1 MSASPITH
9 RAART
14 WHKIRVRVDSR
25 MTEAI
30 SAFLFDLAITGLE
43 ITSPQYESTERA
55 GPSAVETIIAYIPV
69 DPGEPGNRA
78 AAEKTAAL
86 QQFLKRVRPVFPDGP
101 LPVLETETIM
111 EEDWSETWKRS
122 FTSLHITP
130 RLVVKPTWEDAPEPG
145 KEGGPGKA
153 VIEIDPGLAFGTGHH
168 ASTQLALLL
177 VDEIFLKKKGALK
190 QVLDVG
196 TGSGILALGC
206 ALLGARKVLALDND
220 PDAVATAK
228 KNIRLNQLGDRI
240 TVSGREAASV
250 VNAGFDLVL
259 ANITHDIL
267 AGLAETLTRLI
278 NPRGFLI
285 LSGILAG
292 DQENSIVALYGR
304 KGVVPIKRR
313 AHDEWAA
320 LLFQKVK

>member
-1 MSASPITH
+1 
-9 RAART
+9 
-14 WHKIRVRVDSR
+14 

-30 SAFLFDLAITGLE
+30 TAFLFDLAVNGLE
-43 ITSPQYESTERA
+43 ITSQENEPTDRTD
-55 GPSAVETIIAYIPV
+55 PFAVETIIAYIPI
-69 DPGEPGNRA
+69 DPGESGNRA
-78 AAEKTAAL
+78 AAEKTASL

-101 LPVLETETIM
+101 LPVLDTETII
-111 EEDWSETWKRS
+111 EQDWSETWKRS

-130 RLVVKPTWEDAPEPG
+130 RLVVKPSWEDAAEPG
-145 KEGGPGKA
+145 KEGGPDKA

-177 VDEIFLKKKGALK
+177 VDELLLGKKGELN

-206 ALLGARKVLALDND
+206 ALLGAREVLALDND

-228 KNIRLNQLGDRI
+228 KNIRLNQLADRI
-240 TVSGREAASV
+240 TVSGREAASLV
-250 VNAGFDLVL
+250 TTGFDLVL

-278 NPRGFLI
+278 NSRGFLI

-292 DQENSIVALYGR
+292 DQENSIGTIYGR
-304 KGVVPIKRR
+304 EGVVLIKRR
-313 AHDEWAA
+313 AQDEWAA
-320 LLFQKVK
+320 LLLQKVK